1 LRGDEFPS
9 LLQHEFFHEKKRVSA
24 ARAVKAAVETLCAIA
39 IYGTNEQHEVYLRV
53 AGFGGKI
60 YIDLGDEKY
69 QAIEFDA
76 EGWRIVDRPP
86 VRFRRPPTMRPLP
99 RPQAGGSINQLRK
112 FINLSDDG
120 FILFVAVLLFAFIP
134 GRPHPVLYLAGE
146 EGTQHG
152 FESRSSADR
161 SGCRAD
167 APNDGIR
174 PRAVRGG
181 TPCASTLP
189 KQHQQDHARYQ

>member
-1 LRGDEFPS
+1 ML
-9 LLQHEFFHEKKRVSA
+9 
-24 ARAVKAAVETLCAIA
+24 
-39 IYGTNEQHEVYLRV
+39 LRV

-60 YIDLGDEKY
+60 YIDLADEKY
-69 QAIEFDA
+69 QAIELDA

-112 FINLSDDG
+112 FINLSADG

-134 GRPHPVLYLAGE
+134 NRPHPVLYLAGE
-146 EGTQHG
+146 EGTAK
-152 FESRSSADR
+152 STISKVARLLIDPVA
-161 SGCRAD
+161 RAD

-174 PRAVRGG
+174 PRAVRGDAMRI
-181 TPCASTLP
+181 CSA
-189 KQHQQDHARYQ
+189 